1 MQRTGVKSRGDA
13 KKAFRDRCVERM
25 RQDRHAAVHQR
36 RYMDKPPD
44 LRLVMEQEW
53 QALFGHEEWLNDEL
67 KNELLLEIEFDV
79 QEMQAVTDMLAW
91 EEGLLAETI
100 ERMDPVIAMDNAH
113 DNPINND
120 EFNDSIDDDVLAA
133 FLQDSFVL
141 DETMSLD
148 DVMDT
153 Q

>member
-1 MQRTGVKSRGDA
+1 MK
-13 KKAFRDRCVERM
+13 
-25 RQDRHAAVHQR
+25 QDRRAAVHQR

-53 QALFGHEEWLNDEL
+53 QALFGHEEWLNDVL
-67 KNELLLEIEFDV
+67 KDELLLEIEFDV

-100 ERMDPVIAMDNAH
+100 EHMDPVIAMDNAH
-113 DNPINND
+113 DDPINND
-120 EFNDSIDDDVLAA
+120 AFNDSIDDDVLAA

-141 DETMSLD
+141 DESMLLD